1 MFPPR
6 WNAFCLVL
14 LLTVLSGPSL
24 SLAQQRQRRV
34 FTNEDVSR
42 TPPPAPAAPATAET
56 VPAAVSAEGAPPA
69 DATASGF
76 EEPPADPNLPPG
88 LALSNFLQSALRRF
102 HTEFAD
108 RLAEETDPA
117 RQERIKLMMQLT
129 MQLLTQNTLYINDLQ
144 SQQQQREAAQQSQPQ
159 AAAQPAQ

>member
-1 MFPPR
+1 ML
-6 WNAFCLVL
+6 AG
-14 LLTVLSGPSL
+14 TSL

-34 FTNEDVSR
+34 FTNEDVSP
-42 TPPPAPAAPATAET
+42 TPPAAAATPAPAQAAPAEA
-56 VPAAVSAEGAPPA
+56 PAEGAAPA
-69 DATASGF
+69 DAAASGF

-88 LALSNFLQSALRRF
+88 LALSNFLQGALRRF

-129 MQLLTQNTLYINDLQ
+129 MQLLMQNTLYINDLQ
-144 SQQQQREAAQQSQPQ
+144 AQQQQAEQQAQSQG
-159 AAAQPAQ
+159 AAQPAQ